1 MPFCGKCGN
10 GLEHDDRFCGNC
22 GQVAT
27 SAGANPTDIDIP
39 NAPPLESTLPT
50 LLTYGRRPRIGW
62 KISIS
67 SGAFLILEWIHKT
80 EEFGP
85 GWLPLL
91 AALGVLIW
99 LYMLD
104 KAEEVVKDWQEERR
118 EKFWDALSG
127 TYEITRSLSTMPSK
141 QELSS
146 LIDGIQG
153 TVSSIFPR
161 DLGFQTERK
170 LHGREVDVSTN
181 NWCHCKFFVDVEA
194 TPSRAYKLD
203 IGDTQS
209 FRVSVSATRSSP
221 LYRQLLVLALAVA
234 ACLCI

>member
-1 MPFCGKCGN
+1 
-10 GLEHDDRFCGNC
+10 
-22 GQVAT
+22 
-27 SAGANPTDIDIP
+27 
-39 NAPPLESTLPT
+39 
-50 LLTYGRRPRIGW
+50 
-62 KISIS
+62 
-67 SGAFLILEWIHKT
+67 
-80 EEFGP
+80 
-85 GWLPLL
+85 
-91 AALGVLIW
+91 
-99 LYMLD
+99 MLD